1 MPTCLLCNL
10 PTCPQLDNMSTCQP
24 CINLSTCS
32 PVGNMTTCQHDH
44 LFSMQHAHL
53 STLYQHDH
61 LFSSWQHVHLS
72 TMYQLAHL
80 SSSWHMTTCPPLVN
94 MTTYILCNMSTD
106 QPCINLSTMWQH
118 DHLSSTW
125 QLAHL
130 SSIYKLSRNVLRYEV
145 DPSVGPLLCLYTN
158 HVNFQ
163 HRRKYQLILEMT
175 ILHHNSQGQRLS
187 EHWLTMLWNNAVFIA
202 HYLGM
207 M

>member
-1 MPTCLLCNL
+1 MWRRNLKQLVYFLLSLQRVVWSSSAPVLEVAPIDIDSLVLPYTLACVIQPSNRDVHEQSKNQNQCKSMSTCPPLRNMTTCLLCNL

-106 QPCINLSTMWQH
+106 QPCINLSTM
-118 DHLSSTW
+118 
-125 QLAHL
+125 
-130 SSIYKLSRNVLRYEV
+130 
-145 DPSVGPLLCLYTN
+145 
-158 HVNFQ
+158 
-163 HRRKYQLILEMT
+163 
-175 ILHHNSQGQRLS
+175 
-187 EHWLTMLWNNAVFIA
+187 
-202 HYLGM
+202 
-207 M
+207 